1 MSTNTAVVIGVVLKA
16 VFTTLVFGTTAYA
29 VFWLGHSGWWFVL
42 AFVVA
47 ATTIDSIEPN
57 GRAK

>member
-1 MSTNTAVVIGVVLKA
+1 MTFNECVFWSIVLKVIWCA
-16 VFTTLVFGTTAYA
+16 AVFGTAAYA

-47 ATTIDSIEPN
+47 GLCPTFERDTEAS
-57 GRAK
+57 K